1 MHVNKNNQDSCRASG
16 LQNHT
21 LMWAGH
27 MPPCLLELWAWPE
40 QGGPSQALV
49 AFPGLPSPC
58 SGGQKAVPA
67 RSPREAGPRPGPELC
82 WGSAVRGDWAR
93 TPVHSAAEAVACRSA
108 EMSILG
114 QECAWWGREGGRRA
128 TSEGTVRAPGQ
139 SLTVT
144 F

>member
-1 MHVNKNNQDSCRASG
+1 MHVNKNNQDSRRASG

-58 SGGQKAVPA
+58 SGGQKAVPGLDSQGRLGRA
-67 RSPREAGPRPGPELC
+67 LVQSCAGALWCAAAGLGRQCTVLRRQ
-82 WGSAVRGDWAR
+82 W
-93 TPVHSAAEAVACRSA
+93 PVGLWR
-108 EMSILG
+108 
-114 QECAWWGREGGRRA
+114 
-128 TSEGTVRAPGQ
+128 
-139 SLTVT
+139 
-144 F
+144 